1 MNKEALLSLI
11 SLLICGAPWLPAHSE
26 EPARGNAPSALPESH
41 MTFLDNAEVRDGMAL
56 AMGGAVAFISSQDHP
71 ELKTRMNDPIKRQ
84 Q

>member
-1 MNKEALLSLI
+1 MNMEALLSLI
-11 SLLICGAPWLPAHSE
+11 SVLICGASWLPARSE
-26 EPARGNAPSALPESH
+26 EQARGNAPSALPESH
-41 MTFLDNAEVRDGMAL
+41 MTFLDNGQARVGMAL

>member
-11 SLLICGAPWLPAHSE
+11 SVLICGAPWLPAHSE
-26 EPARGNAPSALPESH
+26 EPARGNAPSALPASR
-41 MTFLDNAEVRDGMAL
+41 MTFLDNGEVREGMDLAL
-56 AMGGAVAFISSQDHP
+56 GGAVTFISSQDHP